1 MRFHN
6 TILQVRRVSTLLGL
20 GALGNAGFLAQAEI
34 PAIASPETG
43 AETLPAITILG
54 ELPQADATS
63 TTVISGS
70 KFNIGGL
77 TGSRDITALTPNL
90 TVFDANN
97 DRIPK
102 FSVRGLRE
110 NNFSVGEP
118 ILGFYVDDVPY
129 TDLTTR
135 GVSLYDIERVELL
148 RGPQGTL
155 YGASGPGGVINV
167 RTRVPGNA
175 WRGQAAVGYGSYN
188 EWSARGGVSGP
199 ILQDRLAFGVS
210 GLWNVR
216 EGFIENRTLGTR
228 PDEKET
234 LAGRAQLRWTPSDPW
249 EVLLTVSGERL
260 NDGFVPTYDARSDV
274 NPYTVNRDTDGFVD
288 TQGLSQS
295 LKLRFET
302 PSVKVVNTATHRT
315 WSQDLLQDFDFS
327 PVPIRL
333 GFTAPDMKQWS
344 DELRVESPEDDGP
357 LRWLGGLYF
366 VASDLR
372 NDSGS
377 VELYSVPLPGP
388 TFTTSPTT
396 FRTLSEL
403 DSDTYAAFGQAT
415 YTIWDKLDLTAGI
428 RLTYDQQ
435 AIRRVRTIESPAAF
449 FGAPG
454 PGGFPI
460 GPLNNAFG
468 SVETD
473 GDFSA
478 TQPRFAAAWH
488 FTQELQAYAS
498 VASGYQSGGFNY
510 SNDSAALAAF
520 NPARSWHYEAG
531 LKSAWLEGRLEAGI
545 SGFHIET
552 DGYQVHRFSTVDPSQ
567 AFIINADRATSLG
580 AELEMIVRPADGLEL
595 DASLGWVDAQFDR
608 FTDPVNGTSLS
619 GGTIN
624 FTPQFTANLGIE
636 YRLPCNAYFRVDY
649 VASGE
654 FYLDE
659 ANTARQGAYGLLNAR
674 IGYDWKHL
682 GIQLFGRNLLG
693 QEYFRNALD
702 MRSAVDPN
710 LLVRQVGDPLVIGLA
725 LTGRF

>member
-1 MRFHN
+1 
-6 TILQVRRVSTLLGL
+6 VRRVSTLLGL

-428 RLTYDQQ
+428 RLTYDQR